1 MKHESMN
8 KLTMEYEKKHSI
20 IFTPTLYMGGVGA
33 ATVRGL
39 EIHQYSAISNSSAA
53 LQEGGTKQAPNCS
66 QVTCSLDHMQRSTW
80 KEC

>member
-1 MKHESMN
+1 MKHENMN

-20 IFTPTLYMGGVGA
+20 IFTPTLSLGSVGA

-39 EIHQYSAISNSSAA
+39 EIHQFSAISNSSAA
-53 LQEGGTKQAPNCS
+53 LQEGGTKQDPNCS
-66 QVTCSLDHMQRSTW
+66 QVTCSLDHMQRSAW